1 MSNSQTILNRLKPW
15 LCLAAAAAVAA
26 GIGVVAQAPAPDS
39 ESTASPAAKSG
50 NILGKVTAG
59 KGLSVV
65 WVDGMPGKTVAK
77 PGKAP
82 VISQKALRFVPHV
95 MAVPVGA
102 SVDFL
107 NGDNVQHNIF
117 WPAISGNKKLA
128 HSLGTWPKGQT
139 RAFQFTTPGI
149 VPLLCNVHPEMS
161 AYIIVTP
168 TPYLAET
175 DDNGSFEISDVPDG
189 SYTVTAWHEG
199 YKTQS
204 KPVTVASDAKVDF
217 TLTK

>member
-1 MSNSQTILNRLKPW
+1 MFNFQIAFSRLKPW
-15 LCLAAAAAVAA
+15 LPVAAVAVA
-26 GIGVVAQAPAPDS
+26 AVLVVGAQAPDADRAGSALPQNG
-39 ESTASPAAKSG
+39 TVK
-50 NILGKVTAG
+50 GKVTAG
-59 KGLSVV
+59 KGISVV
-65 WVDGMPGKTVAK
+65 WLDGKMDKALAK
-77 PGKAP
+77 PAKAP

-95 MAVPVGA
+95 MAVPVGS

-139 RAFQFTTPGI
+139 RTFEFTTPG
-149 VPLLCNVHPEMS
+149 VVALLCNVHPEMS
-161 AYIIVTP
+161 AYLIVTP
-168 TPYLAET
+168 TPFLAET
-175 DDNGSFEISDVPDG
+175 DDNGEFSIADIPDG

-217 TLTK
+217 VLAK